1 MTRPSYN
8 HLPEQLKNR
17 YIIQRH
23 GFSLANN
30 EKLIC
35 SNPDIAIP
43 PTGGPLN
50 TGYGLHDKGKKQVK
64 ESALRLSK
72 HLFPS
77 QQKIDDNP
85 VVIFCSPFKRT
96 VETAEIIQGV
106 LNDTVLQG
114 KLGAPIK
121 NLELRERWYGQF
133 DMTNDDNYNICWADD
148 AAAPDHGEHSQYDI
162 ESPSSVC
169 DRATRFIVDEIESK
183 MEGKTVILVAHG
195 DICQIMLTA
204 FKGTDAWRHR
214 EMEHVDTAHWR
225 DTLDFLK

>member
-1 MTRPSYN
+1 M
-8 HLPEQLKNR
+8 
-17 YIIQRH
+17 
-23 GFSLANN
+23 
-30 EKLIC
+30 
-35 SNPDIAIP
+35 
-43 PTGGPLN
+43 
-50 TGYGLHDKGKKQVK
+50 
-64 ESALRLSK
+64 
-72 HLFPS
+72 
-77 QQKIDDNP
+77 
-85 VVIFCSPFKRT
+85 
-96 VETAEIIQGV
+96 
-106 LNDTVLQG
+106 LQG

>member
-1 MTRPSYN
+1 MTRPLYN

-50 TGYGLHDKGKKQVK
+50 TGYGLHDKGKEQVK

-77 QQKIDDNP
+77 QQKLDDNP

-121 NLELRERWYGQF
+121 SLELRER
-133 DMTNDDNYNICWADD
+133 C
-148 AAAPDHGEHSQYDI
+148 QYDI